1 MANTVHLDSH
11 AAATL
16 KYIRAT
22 MEGAA
27 SLAVPGSAGIA
38 LGIIGLIAAGLSS
51 MSGLREHW
59 FKIWMLAS
67 LLAAGVGSALVVRQS
82 SLRSLRLVGTP
93 LGKFAMCLIPPI
105 AAGLVLTCVNWF
117 AHNTHAIP
125 GTWLL
130 MYGCALIAASTV
142 TLRVIAV
149 LGALFAAL
157 GVAAFMLPEAAQVHL
172 LGAGFGALHIIF
184 GIIIGRTQHAESG

>member
-38 LGIIGLIAAGLSS
+38 LGIIGLLATTLSS
-51 MSGLREHW
+51 MSALKGHW
-59 FKIWMLAS
+59 FEIWMLAS
-67 LLAAGVGSALVVRQS
+67 LLAAAVGSALLVRQS

-93 LGKFAMCLIPPI
+93 LGKFAMCLAPPI
-105 AAGLVLTCVNWF
+105 ASGLVLTGVHWF

-142 TLRVIAV
+142 TLRIIAV
-149 LGALFAAL
+149 LGGLFAAL
-157 GVAAFMLPEAAQVHL
+157 GLAAFLLPDDVQVYV
-172 LGAGFGALHIIF
+172 LGAGFGGLHILF
-184 GIIIGRTQHAESG
+184 GIIIGRTQHAEPG